1 MKLRGNEPSRRAVAC
16 LLTSCAIA
24 ASACTPLVATNGG
37 AAPAPNGATIEQA
50 IVRVGEFAA
59 VRAIAVAPARAFVLA
74 DGGLAIYDRARR
86 AWVSPLAL
94 AVAGDRGF
102 TWREPCAAA
111 ANLIGDAVWIACGT
125 QVTVVRPA
133 IGAVWAIEIG
143 APISALAVSR
153 SGGDAWVFAGG
164 GAAVVSASGT
174 ARGLAPGETIPPD
187 RLANRMPLGG
197 GPALGQEFAD
207 PLLLR
212 DDALRV
218 WQPTA
223 ASRGEGAGEVWVGTS
238 GGGVFLADID
248 FHRSRQLPFGLRSG
262 RVRFVSRTATGVIVA
277 EDPLPDGGDRSVIT
291 TASDDLAQWSWPSLY
306 TSLGALSA
314 MVTREGTI
322 CLAGE
327 LGAGMANLTPL
338 HGDRSTPLNNDHR
351 VFEPARTAIGSRRG
365 CVIGTDQSVIIL
377 PWPSVDNDSIVESRT
392 LGSLPPVRSLAAS
405 RDTLWIGT
413 RGGLYRF
420 DGFGGEALPVRLP
433 ASIAAD
439 VVALALTAE
448 GIAIAGPSELW
459 LGSGAG
465 RTAALTRPVSS
476 VGRVGRLTT
485 LAADAST
492 LWIGGTNGLLAIA
505 LPSGESV
512 DVALDDR
519 ATIAPPPIGGRDVRS
534 IALAPGVAWVG
545 TAAGLVRIRRGVN
558 GLPR

>member
-1 MKLRGNEPSRRAVAC
+1 MKRRGTAPSRRAVAC
-16 LLTSCAIA
+16 LVTSCGIA
-24 ASACTPLVATNGG
+24 AAACTPLVATTGG
-37 AAPAPNGATIEQA
+37 AAPAPNGATVEQA
-50 IVRVGEFAA
+50 VVRVGEFAV

-74 DGGLAIYDRARR
+74 DGGLATYDRTRR
-86 AWVSPLAL
+86 AWASPLPLAL
-94 AVAGDRGF
+94 AGDRRF
-102 TWREPCAAA
+102 TSREPCAAA

-133 IGAVWAIEIG
+133 IGAVWVTELG

-153 SGGDAWVFAGG
+153 GGGDAWVFAGG
-164 GAAVVSASGT
+164 GAAVVSASGA
-174 ARGLAPGETIPPD
+174 ARALSPGEAIPPD
-187 RLANRMPLGG
+187 RIASRTPLGG
-197 GPALGQEFAD
+197 GLALRQELAN

-223 ASRGEGAGEVWVGTS
+223 ASRGDGAGELWVGTS

-248 FHRSRQLPFGLRSG
+248 FHRSRQLPFGLRTG

-277 EDPLPDGGDRSVIT
+277 EDPIPDGGDRSVIT
-291 TASDDLAQWSWPSLY
+291 TASDDLAQWTWPSLY

-314 MVTREGTI
+314 VVAREGTI

-327 LGAGMANLTPL
+327 LGAGMASVTPL

-351 VFEPARTAIGSRRG
+351 MFEPARTAIGSRGG
-365 CVIGTDQSVIIL
+365 CAIGTDRSVIVL
-377 PWPSVDNDSIVESRT
+377 PWPSVGNDSITEPTT
-392 LGSLPPVRSLAAS
+392 LGSLPPVRALAAS
-405 RDTLWIGT
+405 GDTLWIAT

-420 DGFGGEALPVRLP
+420 DGVGAEAFPVRLP
-433 ASIAAD
+433 ASVSAD
-439 VVALALTAE
+439 VVAVALTAE
-448 GIAIAGPSELW
+448 GIAIASTSDVW
-459 LGSGAG
+459 VGSGAG

-492 LWIGGTNGLLAIA
+492 LWIGGTNGVLAIA
-505 LPSGESV
+505 LPSGESI

-519 ATIAPPPIGGRDVRS
+519 AAVAPPPIGGRDVRS
-534 IALAPGVAWVG
+534 IALAPGVAWIG
-545 TAAGLVRIRRGVN
+545 TAAGLVRVRRGAN